1 MLYGDLVGFRNY
13 ASARGNAAPAAA
25 GDADAL
31 SALQRASD
39 YIRFFYVL
47 SFISTAPDNTV
58 TEATYEA
65 AQIELGKPGFFSKT
79 YSPGEAK
86 VLVEVK
92 GIRWERVGGN
102 SQSAGEAITPT
113 STIIEAML
121 GRYVGRGAGLG
132 LRAIG

>member
-1 MLYGDLVGFRNY
+1 MLYGDLSGFRAY
-13 ASARGNAAPAAA
+13 ASARGNDAPAAA
-25 GDADAL
+25 GDADVLA
-31 SALQRASD
+31 ALQRASD

-47 SFISTAPDNTV
+47 GFISTVPDDTV

-92 GIRWERVGGN
+92 GIRWERIGGG
-102 SQSAGEAITPT
+102 SGTAGEAMTPT

-121 GRYVGRGAGLG
+121 GRYVGRGTGLG
-132 LRAIG
+132 LRVIG